1 MRVCV
6 FAGAGGTS
14 SLVVDAESIG
24 AALAATGAYVV
35 YGGSNKGVMGG
46 LARGV
51 LGADG
56 HLTGVLPAKLA
67 ALKHY
72 PPSVSVLEVTP
83 DMPTRKAHFW
93 ECDAFLCLPGGA
105 GTLDELAEI
114 WCLQKLGYT
123 TPKPIVIYNGAGFWD
138 ALKLLV
144 QDMVRHGMM
153 PQERADMLTFVDRI
167 DQVVPA
173 LMAKQPEAQPA
184 HEAIG

>member
-1 MRVCV
+1 MRVCI
-6 FAGAGGTS
+6 FAGAGGHATHS
-14 SLVVDAESIG
+14 YDAYYIGVD
-24 AALAATGAYVV
+24 LAAAGCHVV
-35 YGGSNKGVMGG
+35 YGGSKRGVMGSVSG
-46 LARGV
+46 
-51 LGADG
+51 GALDG
-56 HLTGVLPAKLA
+56 GGFVTGVLPEKIA

-72 PPSVSVLEVTP
+72 PAGINLITTP

-123 TPKPIVIYNGAGFWD
+123 TPKPIVIYNGGGFWD